1 MGLFGAFIAAIAY
14 GIATIAQAIGVQR
27 ASAVDG
33 GVVRKALAG
42 WAFGLGL
49 MFDGVG
55 YIASFAAL
63 RELPLFLVESATA
76 SSVAVTA
83 VLAVVILKQKLRRAE
98 IVALIVV
105 VAGLV
110 LLSLSAEPG
119 PPLKVAGWLGWV
131 VLLCAIGCA
140 LALPLGRSSVGL
152 AFVAGLG
159 FAVVGLA
166 SRLLEIPAH
175 HVWKVVEDPMAW
187 GLVAGGMVAVVGYAM
202 ALDRGSATAVAA
214 VTFST
219 ETIIPSAI
227 GLVFLGTSSAQVS
240 QVSLPWASWRRLQ
253 DAWRCLPAPK

>member
-55 YIASFAAL
+55 CIASFAAL

-83 VLAVVILKQKLRRAE
+83 V
-98 IVALIVV
+98 
-105 VAGLV
+105 
-110 LLSLSAEPG
+110 
-119 PPLKVAGWLGWV
+119 
-131 VLLCAIGCA
+131 

-166 SRLLEIPAH
+166 SRLLEIPAR

-202 ALDRGSATAVAA
+202 ALDRGSTTAIAA

-219 ETIIPSAI
+219 ETIIA
-227 GLVFLGTSSAQVS
+227 LGDW
-240 QVSLPWASWRRLQ
+240 P
-253 DAWRCLPAPK
+253 CFPG